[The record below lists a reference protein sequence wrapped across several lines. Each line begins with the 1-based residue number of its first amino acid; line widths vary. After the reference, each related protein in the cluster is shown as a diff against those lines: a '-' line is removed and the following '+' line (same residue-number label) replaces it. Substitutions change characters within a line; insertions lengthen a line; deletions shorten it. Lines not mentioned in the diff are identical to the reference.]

1 VSAAPDTRPAGGGH
15 DPYAVPG
22 KLTPAG
28 ADPIVRAIDLQK
40 FYGRNHVLRGVTLE
54 VYPRETICLI
64 GRSGSGKSTL
74 LRCINFLEEPTV
86 GAIEVD
92 GLRVPADPLS
102 SRSREHREHI
112 RQIRLRAQM
121 VFQEFNLFPHLR
133 VIDNLIEAPVR
144 VKGVPR
150 DQAIATA
157 EKYLAK
163 VGLSEKRDEYPSR
176 LSGGQ
181 KQRVAIARALTME
194 PKVLL
199 FDEPTSALDPTLVG
213 EVLNVME
220 ELAHEGATM
229 IVVTH
234 EMAFAREAA
243 DRVYYIDGGTFVEA
257 GPPERVID
265 NPQDPRTRDFLART
279 LGEAHVHEGAK
290 VHVPTGAGAVH
301 IHAEGGAAHG
311 FEEEHHGDATK
322 HDEPHDHD
330 HDEHD
335 HDHDHGDHD
344 HGRPTDEHG
353 LPQLHD
359 EDHPPMPHEAVDD
372 HHHVLEVEI
381 PHEHD
386 PRPGG

>member
-1 VSAAPDTRPAGGGH
+1 MTSTLP
-15 DPYAVPG
+15 
-22 KLTPAG
+22 TPG
-28 ADPIVRAIDLQK
+28 ADPFASPGALTPPGASPIVRLLGIEKYFGA
-40 FYGRNHVLRGVTLE
+40 NHVLRGCTIE
-54 VYPRETICLI
+54 VYPRETVCLI

-74 LRCINFLEEPTV
+74 LRCINFLENPTA
-86 GAIEVD
+86 GTIEVD
-92 GLRVPADPLS
+92 GIRVDAAPTRRRTAD
-102 SRSREHREHI
+102 EQEDI
-112 RQIRLRAQM
+112 RKIRILAQM
-121 VFQEFNLFPHLR
+121 VFQEFNLFPHMK
-133 VIDNLIEAPVR
+133 VIDNLIEAPMR
-144 VKGVPR
+144 VKHVPR
-150 DQAIATA
+150 EQAIATA

-163 VGLSEKRDEYPSR
+163 VGVSEKRDEYPGR

-243 DRVYYIDGGTFVEA
+243 DRVYYIDGGVFVEA
-257 GPPERVID
+257 GPPEQVID
-265 NPQDPRTRDFLART
+265 NPSDPRTRDFLART

-301 IHAEGGAAHG
+301 IHEEGGSAHG
-311 FEEEHHGDATK
+311 FDAEHAGDARK

-330 HDEHD
+330 HG
-335 HDHDHGDHD
+335 HGDHD
-344 HGRPTDEHG
+344 HAEGGRPVDEHG

-359 EDHPPMPHEAVDD
+359 EDHPPEPHEVVDD
-372 HHHVLEVEI
+372 YHHVLETEI
-381 PHEHD
+381 PHDRSPYLRE
-386 PRPGG
+386 